1 MFWMFLCNKIIGNA
15 ELCNVLSTE
24 LNLFKIFNVE
34 NIPDR
39 KLTTSWVFN
48 LRPDLFLPSNL
59 HLFWHENCWL
69 LKQNVFFKYLQ
80 TFTHMLVKSSLLPS
94 LILKFF
100 VKEKVR
106 TYILSASTKEMCIYV
121 CSIVYLKQLLDI
133 WYLQP
138 LEMSVV
144 IAKV

>member
-59 HLFWHENCWL
+59 HLFWHENCLL
-69 LKQNVFFKYLQ
+69 LKQNVFLKYLQ

>member
-69 LKQNVFFKYLQ
+69 LKQNVFLKYLQ